1 MEFLKP
7 GFLYALFAL
16 AIPIIVHLFN
26 FRRFKRIAFTN
37 VRFLKEVKQQTQ
49 NHDRLKHILV
59 LISRLLAITFLVL
72 AFAQP
77 YIPLEGQEAKKGKQA
92 VSIFLDNSFSMEGE
106 GSSGVLLEIAKNRA
120 IDVAQTFSNTDR
132 FQILT
137 QDLEGKHQHL
147 IGQEEFKN
155 WVTEIEPSSQ
165 SQSLENIYQ
174 RQADLLKSAEEDAVL
189 QQFIISDFQKS
200 RYDLENIPV
209 DTTSTLSLVLLER
222 NSPANLYIDSVWFE
236 SPIRKLGG
244 ADKIKVRI
252 ANQGPDDVENIPLR
266 LQINGKQS
274 AIGSFAV
281 NSYSET
287 DTVLN
292 FVNDK
297 PGIQRAVVAIEDYP
311 VTYDDSYYLS
321 YTVYEE
327 IDILAIQESSGEQ
340 DFLAKVFRGDS
351 TMNYQTSSVRGI
363 SYSELPEKD
372 LIVLYEVENIPS
384 GLSAELSS
392 FAKNGGSVWIIP
404 GKEINRESYNEF
416 LTRIQGGAIL
426 SEVEKESTVRSL
438 NSEHPVYRGIFEK
451 LPNNLDLPKASK
463 YYKISN
469 PVKSTDDALMR
480 FGSGDAFLT
489 EYSAGQ
495 GKVYLQ
501 AVPLRSN
508 ENNFSRHALFVAS
521 ALRMAE
527 LSRSTRI
534 NALEIDDQAYF
545 TIAGNSPGNE
555 SVFHLISEDGEIDI
569 IPSYQ
574 ARNGRVEIN
583 PGPSFNRSGNYFLK
597 LGEDTLSAVG
607 INYPRSES
615 NLESYTRSELEEVI
629 GTRPNIR
636 VYDGNDEKL
645 ERKLSKQATGTELW
659 KICLILV
666 LVFLLIESLLLRFWK
681 KRIA

>member
-7 GFLYALFAL
+7 GFLYALAAL

-59 LISRLLAITFLVL
+59 LIFRLLAITFLVL

-77 YIPLEGQEAKKGKQA
+77 YIPLEGQEAKQGKRR
-92 VSIFLDNSFSMEGE
+92 VSVFVDNSFSMEGE
-106 GSSGVLLEIAKNRA
+106 GSSGMLLEIAKNRA
-120 IDVAQTFSNTDR
+120 IDIAQTFSNTDR
-132 FQILT
+132 FQVLT
-137 QDLEGKHQHL
+137 QDFEGKHQHL

-174 RQADLLKSAEEDAVL
+174 RQLDLLKSAEEESSL
-189 QQFIISDFQKS
+189 QQFIVSDFQKS
-200 RYDLENIPV
+200 RFDLDNIPL
-209 DTTSTLSLVLLER
+209 DTASTLSLVLLER
-222 NSPANLYIDSVWFE
+222 NSPANLYIDSVWFD

-244 ADKIKVRI
+244 ADKIRVRI
-252 ANQGPDDVENIPLR
+252 ANQGADDVENIPLR
-266 LQINGKQS
+266 LEINGKQS

-281 NSYSET
+281 NAFSET

-292 FVNDK
+292 FVNEK
-297 PGIQRAVVAIEDYP
+297 AGIQRAKVAIEDYP
-311 VTYDDSYYLS
+311 VTYDDSYFLS

-327 IDILAIQESSGEQ
+327 IDILAIQESAGEE

-351 TMNYQTSSVRGI
+351 TMNYNVSSVTGI
-363 SYSELPEKD
+363 AYSELPEKD
-372 LIVLYEVENIPS
+372 LIVLYEVETIPS
-384 GLSAELSS
+384 GLSAELAS
-392 FAKNGGSVWIIP
+392 FAENGGSVWIIP
-404 GKEINRESYNEF
+404 AEEINRDSYND
-416 LTRIQGGAIL
+416 LLSRIQGGAIISTIE
-426 SEVEKESTVRSL
+426 SESAVRSL

-451 LPNNLDLPKASK
+451 LPKNLDLPKANR

-469 PVKSTDDALMR
+469 PVRSTDDALMR

-489 EYSAGQ
+489 EYTAGQ
-495 GKVYLQ
+495 GRVYLQ

-508 ENNFSRHALFVAS
+508 NNNFSRHALFVAS

-534 NALEIDDQAYF
+534 NALEIDDQSYF

-555 SVFHLISEDGEIDI
+555 AVFHLTSEDGQIDI

-574 ARNGRVEIN
+574 SRNGRIEIT
-583 PGPSFNRSGNYFLK
+583 PGPSFDKSGNYFLT
-597 LGEDTLSAVG
+597 LGDDTLSAVG

-615 NLESYTRSELEEVI
+615 NLASYSRSELEEIVS
-629 GTRPNIR
+629 GHPNIK
-636 VYDGNDEKL
+636 VFDGNDEKL
-645 ERKLSKQATGTELW
+645 ERKLAKQATGTELW
-659 KICLILV
+659 KFCLILV
-666 LVFLLIESLLLRFWK
+666 LVFLLVESLLLRFWK

>member
-7 GFLYALFAL
+7 GFLYALAAL

-92 VSIFLDNSFSMEGE
+92 VSVFIDNSFSMEGE
-106 GSSGVLLEIAKNRA
+106 GSSGMLLEIAKNRA
-120 IDVAQTFSNTDR
+120 IDIAQTFSNTDR
-132 FQILT
+132 FQVLS
-137 QDLEGKHQHL
+137 QEFEGKHQHL

-174 RQADLLKSAEEDAVL
+174 RQADLLKSAEGESNL
-189 QQFIISDFQKS
+189 QQFIVSDFQKS
-200 RYDLENIPV
+200 RFDLDNIPT
-209 DTTSTLSLVLLER
+209 DTTSALSLVLLER
-222 NSPANLYIDSVWFE
+222 NSPANLYIDSVWFD

-244 ADKIKVRI
+244 ADKVRVRI

-281 NSYSET
+281 NAFSET

-292 FVNDK
+292 FVNEEA
-297 PGIQRAVVAIEDYP
+297 GIQRATVAIEDYP
-311 VTYDDSYYLS
+311 VTYDDTYFLS

-327 IDILAIQESSGEQ
+327 IDILAIQESTSEE
-340 DFLAKVFRGDS
+340 DFLARVFRGDS
-351 TMNYQTSSVRGI
+351 TMNYNTSSVTGI
-363 SYSELPEKD
+363 AYSELPEKD
-372 LIVLYEVENIPS
+372 LIVLYEVETIPS
-384 GLSAELSS
+384 GLSAELAS
-392 FAKNGGSVWIIP
+392 FAENGGSVWIIP
-404 GKEINRESYNEF
+404 AKEINRDSYND
-416 LTRIQGGAIL
+416 LLSRIQGGAIISAIE
-426 SEVEKESTVRSL
+426 SESAVRSL

-451 LPNNLDLPKASK
+451 LPNNLDLPKAK
-463 YYKISN
+463 RYYKISN
-469 PVKSTDDALMR
+469 PVRSTDDALMR
-480 FGSGDAFLT
+480 FGNGDAFLT
-489 EYSAGQ
+489 EYAAGQ

-508 ENNFSRHALFVAS
+508 DNNFSRHALFVAS

-527 LSRSTRI
+527 FSRSTRI
-534 NALEIDDQAYF
+534 NALEIDDNTYF
-545 TIAGNSPGNE
+545 SIAGNNPGNE
-555 SVFHLISEDGEIDI
+555 AVFHLISEDGEIDI

-574 ARNGRVEIN
+574 SRNGRIEIS
-583 PGPSFNRSGNYFLK
+583 PGPSFDQSGNYFLT
-597 LGEDTLSAVG
+597 LGDDTLSAVG

-615 NLESYTRSELEEVI
+615 NLESYTRSELEEI
-629 GTRPNIR
+629 ISGRPNIK

-659 KICLILV
+659 KFCLILV
-666 LVFLLIESLLLRFWK
+666 LVFLLVESLLLRFWK

>member
-7 GFLYALFAL
+7 GFLYALAAL

-59 LISRLLAITFLVL
+59 LIFRLLAITFLVL

-77 YIPLEGQEAKKGKQA
+77 YIPLEGQEAKQGKRR
-92 VSIFLDNSFSMEGE
+92 VSVFVDNSFSMEGE
-106 GSSGVLLEIAKNRA
+106 GSSGMLLEIAKNRA
-120 IDVAQTFSNTDR
+120 IDIAQTFSNTDR
-132 FQILT
+132 FQVLT
-137 QDLEGKHQHL
+137 QDFEGKHQHL

-174 RQADLLKSAEEDAVL
+174 RQLDLLKSAEEESSL
-189 QQFIISDFQKS
+189 QQFIVSDFQKS
-200 RYDLENIPV
+200 RFDLDNIPL
-209 DTTSTLSLVLLER
+209 DTASTLSLVLLER
-222 NSPANLYIDSVWFE
+222 NSPANLYIDSVWFD

-244 ADKIKVRI
+244 ADKIRVRI
-252 ANQGPDDVENIPLR
+252 ANQGADDVENIPLR
-266 LQINGKQS
+266 LEINGKQS

-281 NSYSET
+281 NAFSET

-292 FVNDK
+292 FVNEK
-297 PGIQRAVVAIEDYP
+297 AGIQRAKVAIEDYP
-311 VTYDDSYYLS
+311 VTYDDSYFLS

-327 IDILAIQESSGEQ
+327 IDILAIQESAGEE

-351 TMNYQTSSVRGI
+351 TMNYNASSVTGI
-363 SYSELPEKD
+363 AYSELPEKD
-372 LIVLYEVENIPS
+372 LIVLNEVETIPS
-384 GLSAELSS
+384 GLSAELAS
-392 FAKNGGSVWIIP
+392 FAENGGSVWIIP
-404 GKEINRESYNEF
+404 AEEINRDSYND
-416 LTRIQGGAIL
+416 LLSRIQGGAIISTIE
-426 SEVEKESTVRSL
+426 SESAVRSL

-451 LPNNLDLPKASK
+451 LPNNLDLPKANR

-469 PVKSTDDALMR
+469 PVRSTDDALMR

-489 EYSAGQ
+489 EYTAGQ
-495 GKVYLQ
+495 GRVYLQ

-508 ENNFSRHALFVAS
+508 NNNFSRHALFVAS

-534 NALEIDDQAYF
+534 NALEIDDQSYF

-555 SVFHLISEDGEIDI
+555 AVFHLTSEDGQIDI

-574 ARNGRVEIN
+574 SRNGRIEIT
-583 PGPSFNRSGNYFLK
+583 PGPSFDKSGNYFLT
-597 LGEDTLSAVG
+597 LGDDTLSAVG

-615 NLESYTRSELEEVI
+615 NLASYSRSELEEIVS
-629 GTRPNIR
+629 GHPNIK
-636 VYDGNDEKL
+636 VFDGNDEKL
-645 ERKLSKQATGTELW
+645 ERKLAKQATGTELW
-659 KICLILV
+659 KFCLILV
-666 LVFLLIESLLLRFWK
+666 LVFLFVESLLLRFWK

>member
-7 GFLYALFAL
+7 GFLYALAAL

-26 FRRFKRIAFTN
+26 FRRFKRIEFTN

-59 LISRLLAITFLVL
+59 LIARLLAITFLVL

-77 YIPLEGQEAKKGKQA
+77 YIPQGGQEAKKGKQA
-92 VSIFLDNSFSMEGE
+92 LSVFVDNSFSMEGE

-120 IDVAQTFSNTDR
+120 IDIAQSFSNTDR

-147 IGQEEFKN
+147 IGREEFKN

-165 SQSLENIYQ
+165 SQSLKNIYQ
-174 RQADLLKSAEEDAVL
+174 RQQDLLKSADKGARL
-189 QQFIISDFQKS
+189 QQFVISDFQKS
-200 RYDLENIPV
+200 RFDIENIPT
-209 DTTSTLSLVLLER
+209 DTSSTLSLVLLER

-266 LQINGKQS
+266 LQINGQQS

-281 NSYSET
+281 NAFSET

-292 FVNDK
+292 FVNEK
-297 PGIQRAVVAIEDYP
+297 AGIQRAVVSIEDYP
-311 VTYDDSYYLS
+311 VTYDDTYYLAYS
-321 YTVYEE
+321 VYEE
-327 IDILAIQESSGEQ
+327 IDILAVEESAGK
-340 DFLAKVFRGDS
+340 DDYLAKVFRGDS
-351 TMNYQTSSVRGI
+351 TMNYQTSSVTGI

-372 LIVLYEVENIPS
+372 LIVLYEVESIPS
-384 GLSAELSS
+384 GLSSELVS
-392 FAKNGGSVWIIP
+392 FTENGGSVWIIP
-404 GKEINRESYNEF
+404 AKEINRDSYNNF
-416 LTRIQGGAIL
+416 LSRIQGGAIISTIE
-426 SEVEKESTVRSL
+426 SESMVRSL
-438 NSEHPVYRGIFEK
+438 NSEHPVYRGVFEK
-451 LPNNLDLPKASK
+451 IPDNLDLPKAK
-463 YYKISN
+463 RYYKISN
-469 PVKSTDDALMR
+469 PVRSTDDALMR

-489 EYSAGQ
+489 EYRAGQ

-508 ENNFSRHALFVAS
+508 DNNFSRHALFVAS

-527 LSRSTRI
+527 LSRSTQI
-534 NALEIDDQAYF
+534 NALEIDDQSF
-545 TIAGNSPGNE
+545 FSIAGNNPGNK
-555 SVFHLISEDGEIDI
+555 SVFHLISEDDQVDI

-574 ARNGRVEIN
+574 ARNGRIEIS
-583 PGPSFNRSGNYFLK
+583 PGPSFNRSGNYYLT
-597 LGEDTLSAVG
+597 LGDDTLSAVG

-615 NLESYTRSELEEVI
+615 NLESYTRSELEEI
-629 GTRPNIR
+629 TSGRPNIN
-636 VYDGNDEKL
+636 VFDGNDEKL

-659 KICLILV
+659 KFCLILV
-666 LVFLLIESLLLRFWK
+666 LIFLLVESLLLRFWK